1 MNLGL
6 KELRR
11 RPGRFGAAAAALVLI
26 SVLTLFLGGL
36 LDGLYLGSTGALRA
50 QPGDLMT
57 FSGNSKLSVIRSR
70 ITGEQRAEIAKID
83 GVTAVG
89 GVGFALVSAAVPN
102 QSEPASVTVIGY
114 ELAPAGVPDRPMVG
128 EAYADQS
135 LETKGVR
142 IGQVLAVGPK
152 QLPIKV
158 VGFVSDTNFLQQGAL
173 WTAPTTWREV
183 LASARPDQTLPSGT
197 FQAVT
202 VQTARA
208 TDPAGQASIAASI
221 DRSVAGV
228 RTVTRDDAVLA
239 LPGIK
244 EQNSTFT
251 AVIGVTLLVAG
262 IVVALFFA
270 LLTLERTGMYG
281 VFKAIGASS
290 GQVFA
295 GVITQ
300 ALVVAVV
307 SFLVSVL
314 LVVLAAAGIG
324 DALPLTLVPRRLATT
339 ALALTVTAALGAAIS
354 LRRVVR
360 IDPAAAIG

>member
-50 QPGDLMT
+50 QPGELMT
-57 FSGNSKLSVIRSR
+57 FSDNSKLSVIRSR
-70 ITGEQRAEIAKID
+70 ITPEQRSGIAKVD

-89 GVGFALVSAAVPN
+89 GVGFALVAATVPER
-102 QSEPASVTVIGY
+102 SEPASVAVIGY
-114 ELAPAGVPDRPMVG
+114 ELAPKGLPAPPVAG
-128 EAYADQS
+128 EAFADQS
-135 LETKGVR
+135 LESKGVR
-142 IGQVLAVGPK
+142 VGQVLAVGPRK
-152 QLPIKV
+152 LPIKV
-158 VGFVSDTNFLQQGAL
+158 VGFVPDTNFLQQGAL
-173 WTAPTTWREV
+173 WTAPDTWREV
-183 LASARPDQTLPSGT
+183 LASARPDQTLPPGT
-197 FQAVT
+197 FQAIT
-202 VQTARA
+202 VQTATPNDPVALA
-208 TDPAGQASIAASI
+208 TVAASI

-228 RTVTRDDAVLA
+228 RTVTTEDAVLA

-251 AVIGVTLLVAG
+251 AIIGVTLLVAG

-270 LLTLERTGMYG
+270 LLTLERTGMFA
-281 VFKAIGASS
+281 VFKAVGASS
-290 GQVFA
+290 VQVFA
-295 GVITQ
+295 GVIVQ
-300 ALVVAVV
+300 AVVVALSAFVV
-307 SFLVSVL
+307 SVVLVF
-314 LVVLAAAGIG
+314 LAAAGIG
-324 DALPLTLVPRRLATT
+324 DALPLTLVPQRLVST
-339 ALALTVTAALGAAIS
+339 AVALIVTAALGAAIS